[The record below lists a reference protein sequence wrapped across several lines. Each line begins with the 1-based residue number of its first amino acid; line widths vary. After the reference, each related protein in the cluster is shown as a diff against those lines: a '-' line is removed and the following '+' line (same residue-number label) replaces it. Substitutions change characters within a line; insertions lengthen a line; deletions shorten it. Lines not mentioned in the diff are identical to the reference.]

1 MSRPTPAASIEADH
15 PLLARDPTGNLLPF
29 PDGTA
34 AWRIARETGGRL
46 FEIRGADKAWVRI
59 PIDAAPEHVAEQW
72 GPGVYRVYAL
82 DAVGGSLHKEHVA
95 RWDLRNAG
103 NASYMSPSDLRP
115 TLLTAPSAPTGPTD
129 LRFALEA
136 MTHMLR
142 TNSDALRM
150 VAESHVDLAKSI
162 AAAKGLPRNAN
173 LTALRALPAPEPE
186 DGDDEDDTEAEPDVP
201 AWVNQVL
208 VPLAP
213 VIKLGSDFLSSK
225 LMPRTPEPQSASP
238 SASANGNA
246 SQPLPSEEIDMDLV
260 NAPGFEARDVV
271 DLNYAYRKNKAKRAH
286 KAATESS
293 STASV
298 SLAARVMQDPELA
311 ERVMAVRSQMPAD
324 DAALLMKGL
333 QSLTEEQLNE
343 LVAGLKSRSVSD
355 AVSIALRMVADLR
368 QSIDEAS
375 ATPAGER

>member
-1 MSRPTPAASIEADH
+1 MSRPSPGASIEVDH
-15 PLLARDPTGNLLPF
+15 PLLARDLVGNLLPF

-103 NASYMSPSDLRP
+103 SASYMSPSDLRP
-115 TLLTAPSAPTGPTD
+115 TLLTAPSAPTVSTD

-136 MTHMLR
+136 MSNMLR

-173 LTALRALPAPEPE
+173 LSALRALPAPEPE
-186 DGDDEDDTEAEPDVP
+186 DSDDEDEDDTEAEPGVP

-213 VIKLGSDFLSSK
+213 VIKLGSDFLSSR
-225 LMPRTPEPQSASP
+225 LMPRSPASQTPTP
-238 SASANGNA
+238 SASANGSP
-246 SQPLPSEEIDMDLV
+246 SQASEEIDMDLV

-286 KAATESS
+286 NAASESS
-293 STASV
+293 GTASV
-298 SLAARVMQDPELA
+298 SIAARVMHDPVLA
-311 ERVMAVRSQMPAD
+311 ERVMGVRSQMPAD
-324 DAALLMKGL
+324 DAALLMKAL
-333 QSLTEEQLNE
+333 ESLTEEQLNE

-355 AVSIALRMVADLR
+355 AVLIARRMVADLR

>member
-1 MSRPTPAASIEADH
+1 MSRSAPGTSNEVDH
-15 PLLARDPTGNLLPF
+15 PLLARDPSGNLLPF

-34 AWRIARETGGRL
+34 AWRIARETGGRM

-59 PIDAAPEHVAEQW
+59 PIDAAPEQVAEQW

-103 NASYMSPSDLRP
+103 SDSHVFSASDLRP
-115 TLLTAPSAPTGPTD
+115 ATTTAPVAPAGPTD

-173 LTALRALPAPEPE
+173 LAELRALPAPEPD
-186 DGDDEDDTEAEPDVP
+186 DGDDADDEYDVEPDSGVP

-213 VIKLGSDFLSSK
+213 VIKLGTDFLSSK
-225 LMPRTPEPQSASP
+225 LMPRSPESQSPSP
-238 SASANGNA
+238 SASANDSVSSADINM
-246 SQPLPSEEIDMDLV
+246 ELV
-260 NAPGFEARDVV
+260 NAPGFEGRDLI
-271 DLNYAYRKNKAKRAH
+271 DLNYAYRKSQAKRAH
-286 KAATESS
+286 QAAGAGTGTSS
-293 STASV
+293 LT
-298 SLAARVMQDPELA
+298 ARVMKDPELA
-311 ERVMAVRSQMPAD
+311 ERVIAVRNHLPID
-324 DAALLMKGL
+324 DAALLMKAL

-343 LVAGLKSRSVSD
+343 LVAGLKAHSVSD
-355 AVSIALRMVADLR
+355 AVVIARKMVADLR
-368 QSIDEAS
+368 ESIEA
-375 ATPAGER
+375 AVAPPAGDR

>member
-1 MSRPTPAASIEADH
+1 MSKLTAPHEVDH
-15 PLLARDPTGNLLPF
+15 PPLARDPSGNLLAL

-46 FEIRGADKAWVRI
+46 FEIRGADKAWARI

-82 DAVGGSLHKEHVA
+82 DAVGASLHKEHVA

-103 NASYMSPSDLRP
+103 SESYMFPSELRP
-115 TLLTAPSAPTGPTD
+115 TLLTAPSAPAVSTD

-136 MTHMLR
+136 MSNMLR

-173 LTALRALPAPEPE
+173 FNALRALPAPEQE
-186 DGDDEDDTEAEPDVP
+186 DSDDEDDVEDEPSVP

-225 LMPRTPEPQSASP
+225 LMPKSPESQSPSP
-238 SASANGNA
+238 SASANG
-246 SQPLPSEEIDMDLV
+246 SSEEINMDLV
-260 NAPGFEARDVV
+260 NAPGFEARDLV
-271 DLNYAYRKNKAKRAH
+271 DLNYAYQKNQAKRAH
-286 KAATESS
+286 KAASS
-293 STASV
+293 SSGTPSS
-298 SLAARVMQDPELA
+298 SLAARVMQDMELA
-311 ERVMAVRSQMPAD
+311 ERVMAVRSQLPAD
-324 DAALLMKGL
+324 DVALLMKAL
-333 QSLTEEQLNE
+333 QSSTEEQLDE
-343 LVAGLKSRSVSD
+343 LVAGLKSHSVPNS
-355 AVSIALRMVADLR
+355 VVIARKMVADLR
-368 QSIDEAS
+368 QSIDEANV
-375 ATPAGER
+375 TPAGDR